1 MNNLK
6 ALSLGSQML
15 KSNGIRNYILD
26 SELLLANVLNL
37 TREKLLVNLDNKIRE
52 NYFNKYIKFISRRKK
67 NEPIAYI
74 LKKKEFWKY
83 NFFVNK
89 DVLIPR
95 PETEIIVEE
104 TLKIV
109 SLKSSASILDVGTG
123 SGCIIVS
130 IIKNR
135 PNCKGIALDISKNAL
150 KIAKINAKI
159 HHLQNKINFL
169 NIDIDKFNGNKYDF
183 ILSNPPYITSIDFKR
198 LENNVNIFEP
208 KIALEAGK
216 DGFKEIKK
224 LIKKSVK
231 LLKNNGRLIF
241 EIGKNQLNRSKYL
254 LKKNGFYIN
263 KICNDYSSN
272 PRVIISTKLNK

>member
-1 MNNLK
+1 M
-6 ALSLGSQML
+6 
-15 KSNGIRNYILD
+15 
-26 SELLLANVLNL
+26 
-37 TREKLLVNLDNKIRE
+37 LVNLDNKIRE

-135 PNCKGIALDISKNAL
+135 QKHK
-150 KIAKINAKI
+150 
-159 HHLQNKINFL
+159 
-169 NIDIDKFNGNKYDF
+169 
-183 ILSNPPYITSIDFKR
+183 
-198 LENNVNIFEP
+198 
-208 KIALEAGK
+208 
-216 DGFKEIKK
+216 
-224 LIKKSVK
+224 
-231 LLKNNGRLIF
+231 
-241 EIGKNQLNRSKYL
+241 
-254 LKKNGFYIN
+254 
-263 KICNDYSSN
+263 
-272 PRVIISTKLNK
+272 

>member
-159 HHLQNKINFL
+159 HHLQNKINFF

-183 ILSNPPYITSIDFKR
+183 IISNPPYITSIDFKR

-216 DGFKEIKK
+216 DGFKEIQK

>member
-26 SELLLANVLNL
+26 SEILLANVLNL

-159 HHLQNKINFL
+159 HHLQNKINFF

-216 DGFKEIKK
+216 DGFKEIQK

>member
-150 KIAKINAKI
+150 KIAKINAKM
-159 HHLQNKINFL
+159 HHIENKIKFI
-169 NIDIDKFNGNKYDF
+169 NINIDKFKDNKYDF
-183 ILSNPPYITSIDFKR
+183 IISNPPYINDINLKR
-198 LENNVNIFEP
+198 LDNNVKDYEP
-208 KIALEAGK
+208 LLALKAGR
-216 DGFKEIKK
+216 DGLNTIKK
-224 LIKKSVK
+224 LILKSK
-231 LLKNNGRLIF
+231 TLLKKNGKLIF
-241 EIGKNQLNRSKYL
+241 EIGEKQKNMVTQLL
-254 LKKNGFYIN
+254 LKNGFYLN
-263 KICNDYSSN
+263 KVCKNLNSY
-272 PRVIISTKLNK
+272 PRVIVSTKIF

>member
-159 HHLQNKINFL
+159 HHLQNKINFF

>member
-1 MNNLK
+1 M
-6 ALSLGSQML
+6 
-15 KSNGIRNYILD
+15 
-26 SELLLANVLNL
+26 
-37 TREKLLVNLDNKIRE
+37 
-52 NYFNKYIKFISRRKK
+52 
-67 NEPIAYI
+67 
-74 LKKKEFWKY
+74 EFWKY

-159 HHLQNKINFL
+159 HHLQNKINFF

-216 DGFKEIKK
+216 DGFKEIQK

>member
-1 MNNLK
+1 MNNFK

-159 HHLQNKINFL
+159 HHLQNKINFF

>member
-1 MNNLK
+1 MNNFK

-159 HHLQNKINFL
+159 HHLQNKINFF

-216 DGFKEIKK
+216 DGFKEIQK

>member
-1 MNNLK
+1 MNNFK

-37 TREKLLVNLDNKIRE
+37 TREKLLVNLDNKIKE
-52 NYFNKYIKFISRRKK
+52 KYFNKYIKFISRRKK

-159 HHLQNKINFL
+159 HHLQNKINFF

-216 DGFKEIKK
+216 DGFKEIQK

>member
-1 MNNLK
+1 MNNFK

-150 KIAKINAKI
+150 KIAKINANI
-159 HHLQNKINFL
+159 HHLQNKINFF

-216 DGFKEIKK
+216 DGFKEIQK